1 MAVLLV
7 CGCAQHPQC
16 EFTTQLRLLLWQ
28 RTHTLHIREPSQSEK
43 RSFIVNLPC
52 QSSDSIPY
60 SFFSILIQSFG
71 YTTTQSLLYNAPSG
85 AVVFIFVVSCLYLGD
100 RFHHRIA
107 FAMFAIA
114 VSAVGV
120 LLIWFLPVSNKTGR
134 LIGYYL

>member
-1 MAVLLV
+1 
-7 CGCAQHPQC
+7 
-16 EFTTQLRLLLWQ
+16 
-28 RTHTLHIREPSQSEK
+28 
-43 RSFIVNLPC
+43 
-52 QSSDSIPY
+52 
-60 SFFSILIQSFG
+60 LIQSFG

-85 AVVFIFVVSCLYLGD
+85 AVVLMFVVYLLLLCDGL
-100 RFHHRIA
+100 HHPIA